1 MSNIA
6 ERQNVLIYRTLAN
19 PNEWNEQIN
28 IDFIP
33 DDVIVRS
40 IMYLGPAVPEPGVSF
55 VRTNLVKDN
64 IIGSFDDSSVHNPQ
78 QYFTVNKPIKG
89 AFNFKIVNNDGT
101 IGNRT
106 GQLHIALEFVRYK

>member
-6 ERQNVLIYRTLAN
+6 ERQNVLIYRTLVN
-19 PNEWNEQIN
+19 PNVWDEQIN

-40 IMYLGPAVPEPGVSF
+40 IMYYSNGADPGVSF
-55 VRTNLVKDN
+55 IRTNLVKDN
-64 IIGSFDDSSVHNPQ
+64 IIGSIDDPSVQNPQ
-78 QYFTVNKPIKG
+78 QHFTVNKPIKG
-89 AFNFKIVNNDGT
+89 AYNFQIVNTNGT
-101 IGNRT
+101 IGNRV